1 LAFGLKV
8 KRPVLY
14 FWQVVEGFAL
24 FGGCAFWE
32 GLLVFLR
39 DELVLEF
46 EEGKFWGVEGDEG
59 LSGWRKLYFEY
70 FLCLHLM
77 TALL

>member
-1 LAFGLKV
+1 MAFGLKV

-14 FWQVVEGFAL
+14 FWQIVEGFAL
-24 FGGCAFWE
+24 FGDSAFWG
-32 GLLVFLR
+32 GLLVVLR

-46 EEGKFWGVEGDEG
+46 EEGKLRGVEGDEG
-59 LSGWRKLYFEY
+59 LSWGELYFEY
-70 FLCLHLM
+70 FLSLHLM